1 MAAPKRGDFIWSDA
15 CAPFESLA
23 NFRLNALEIACMDA
37 RGLPRRDRGKD
48 LKRYR
53 PPAGVER
60 VPFQPQFFKF
70 ARSGFEISHDLRLA
84 VVQKIRGNDGETLEA
99 LRRRGI
105 QWGEWNCEE
114 WRVLKIA

>member
-37 RGLPRRDRGKD
+37 RGLPRRDWGKN

-70 ARSGFEISHDLRLA
+70 ARSPLKVCRHFRLA
-84 VVQKIRGNDGETLEA
+84 VVQKIRGNHGEPLE
-99 LRRRGI
+99 G
-105 QWGEWNCEE
+105 
-114 WRVLKIA
+114 